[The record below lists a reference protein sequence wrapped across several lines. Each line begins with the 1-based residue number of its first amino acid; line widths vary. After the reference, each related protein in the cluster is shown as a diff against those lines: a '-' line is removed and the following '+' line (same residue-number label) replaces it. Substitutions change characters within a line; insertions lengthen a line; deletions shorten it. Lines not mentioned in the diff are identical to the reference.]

1 MEICIIFGTRPELI
15 KIAPIIQE
23 INKSLLDKSHK
34 IVVISSG
41 QHESLLRDAVEAF
54 DIGIDINFQL
64 MLPNQ
69 SSGDFMSRAMA
80 RFNDYFKLHKVA
92 FIIVHGDT
100 GTAAAAAISA
110 HHHKIPIAHVEAG
123 LRSGD
128 LWAPWPE
135 ESNRVIIDALATLH
149 FAPTIEAQQNLVN
162 EGHSHSTFVTGNTV
176 VDAIQRTE
184 KKIAEGSLSVSSWIR
199 EIVENSIEPIIL
211 ATQHRRENLGE
222 PLKNVLRAL
231 NYLANEGARI
241 LFPVHPNPNV
251 KLLVDS
257 FLNNNERIHLIA
269 PLTYTD
275 LVYLLS
281 QSRLVITDSGG
292 LQEEGPT
299 LGIPVIVTRDKTE
312 RPEGVES
319 GAVVLA
325 GTDFDAIVKPAID
338 ILFDDQ
344 AYNQMSMAKNPY
356 GDGTSARQ
364 IVELIERHLAQ

>member
-23 INKSLLDKSHK
+23 IKKSLLEKSHK
-34 IVVISSG
+34 IIVISSG
-41 QHESLLRDAVEAF
+41 QHENLLRDALEAF
-54 DIGIDINFQL
+54 DIDIDINFQL

-80 RFNDYFKLHKVA
+80 SFNDYFKLHKVA
-92 FIIVHGDT
+92 LVIVHGDT
-100 GTAAAAAISA
+100 GTAAAASISA

-149 FAPTIEAQQNLVN
+149 FAPTIEAQLNLVS
-162 EGHSHSTFVTGNTV
+162 EGHSHSTFVTGNTI

-184 KKIAEGSLSVSSWIR
+184 KRIAEGSLSVSSWIR
-199 EIVENSIEPIIL
+199 EIVENSIEPVIL
-211 ATQHRRENLGE
+211 ATQHRRENFGE
-222 PLKNVLRAL
+222 PLENVLRAL
-231 NYLANEGARI
+231 NHLANEGARV

-251 KLLVDS
+251 KSLVES
-257 FLNNNERIHLIA
+257 ILKGNKRIHLIH
-269 PLTYTD
+269 PLTYSD
-275 LVYLLS
+275 MVYLLS

-319 GAVVLA
+319 GAVILA
-325 GTDFDAIVKPAID
+325 GTDFDTIVKPAMD

-344 AYNQMSMAKNPY
+344 TYNKMSMVKNPY

-364 IVELIERHLAQ
+364 IVELIEECLAQ